1 MQKKPVK
8 EDRRTKLTRQRLHEA
23 LVSLAIERG
32 YDAITVQEVLDRA
45 EIARST
51 FYAHF
56 RDKEDLLLS
65 GFRDKGGALFCNPSA
80 AKGGGVFAGLA
91 ISLFE
96 HVYENRALA
105 NAFSG
110 SASSGMVFAHLRNL
124 VIVEARNRLKERATS
139 PAQEIPDEIIVQ
151 YVASTLFGLLTWWMD
166 HNFPYMA
173 QEMSDA
179 CERLLG
185 NGLGSALMPNTRFL

>member
-1 MQKKPVK
+1 MQKKPKK

-45 EIARST
+45 EVARST

-65 GFRDKGGALFCNPSA
+65 GFRDKGGPLFCNSA
-80 AKGGGVFAGLA
+80 VAGKGNVFAGLA
-91 ISLFE
+91 SSLFD
-96 HVYENRALA
+96 HVYENRTLA

-110 SASSGMVFAHLRNL
+110 SASSGAVFAHLRNL
-124 VIVEARNRLKERATS
+124 VIIEARKRLKERATGV
-139 PAQEIPDEIIVQ
+139 AQAIPDEVIVQ
-151 YVASTLFGLLTWWMD
+151 YVASTLFSLLTWWID
-166 HNFPYMA
+166 HNFPYTA
-173 QEMSDA
+173 TEMSDA
-179 CERLLG
+179 CDKLLTH
-185 NGLGSALMPNTRFL
+185 GLRPTSVLDAQL

>member
-1 MQKKPVK
+1 MQKKPTK

-65 GFRDKGGALFCNPSA
+65 GFRDKGGPLFCNA
-80 AKGGGVFAGLA
+80 AVAGKGSVFAGLA
-91 ISLFE
+91 SALFD
-96 HVYENRALA
+96 HVYENRMLA

-110 SASSGMVFAHLRNL
+110 SASSGAVFAHLRNL
-124 VIVEARNRLKERATS
+124 VIIEARNRLKARATS
-139 PAQEIPDEIIVQ
+139 FAQEIPDEMIVQ
-151 YVASTLFGLLTWWMD
+151 YVANTLFGLLTWWID
-166 HNFPYMA
+166 HNFPHTA
-173 QEMSDA
+173 KEISDA
-179 CERLLG
+179 CDKFLT
-185 NGLGSALMPNTRFL
+185 NGLGPASALDAQL